1 MTDTQLAFPVDA
13 TPEDPHADARRH
25 VVTAIATAAE
35 LHAGH
40 VSPNHVRQLLAAMPE
55 WGTIPPQVVGRVYQ
69 SLRRNGTLVPDGHER
84 SDDTRG
90 GNRGKLHDTYRWV
103 AS

>member
-55 WGTIPPQVVGRVYQ
+55 WGEHIGRQ
-69 SLRRNGTLVPDGHER
+69 LLDLARK
-84 SDDTRG
+84 DD
-90 GNRGKLHDTYRWV
+90 
-103 AS
+103 AA

>member
-25 VVTAIATAAE
+25 VVTAIATCAE

-40 VSPNHVRQLLAAMPE
+40 VSPNEVRRILAAMPE
-55 WGTIPPQVVGRVYQ
+55 WSIPSHVIGHTYRALRLSGRLVEVGA
-69 SLRRNGTLVPDGHER
+69 ER
-84 SDDTRG
+84 SDDSKS
-90 GNRGKLHDTYRWV
+90 GNAGRLIVTYRWV
-103 AS
+103 DAP